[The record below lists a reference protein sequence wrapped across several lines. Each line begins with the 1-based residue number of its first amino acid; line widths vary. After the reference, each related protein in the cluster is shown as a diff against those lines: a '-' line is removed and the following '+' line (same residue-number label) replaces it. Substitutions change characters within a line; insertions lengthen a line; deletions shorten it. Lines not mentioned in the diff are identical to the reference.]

1 MMTTKRTPAEA
12 RAYLVAKGV
21 RVVCISTY
29 DADLAALDAK
39 VAELRAAGHRR
50 ATRSSLIRAAVDA
63 FVVCWYRGGQ
73 LQRRSHQPRS
83 RSRRSKHRTNP

>member
-1 MMTTKRTPAEA
+1 MTRRTSAEE

-39 VAELRAAGHRR
+39 VREARAAGHRR
-50 ATRSSLIRAAVDA
+50 ATRSSLIRAAVAA
-63 FVVCWYRGGQ
+63 FDVNMYRGE
-73 LQRRSHQPRS
+73 
-83 RSRRSKHRTNP
+83 

>member
-1 MMTTKRTPAEA
+1 MTRRTSADA
-12 RAYLVAKGV
+12 RAYLMAKGV

-50 ATRSSLIRAAVDA
+50 ATRSSLIRAAVAA
-63 FVVCWYRGGQ
+63 FDVNGYRGEQ
-73 LQRRSHQPRS
+73 
-83 RSRRSKHRTNP
+83 

>member
-1 MMTTKRTPAEA
+1 MTRRTSAEA

-39 VAELRAAGHRR
+39 VREARAAGHRR
-50 ATRSSLIRAAVDA
+50 ATRSSLIRAAVAA
-63 FVVCWYRGGQ
+63 FNVNRYRGE
-73 LQRRSHQPRS
+73 
-83 RSRRSKHRTNP
+83 

>member
-1 MMTTKRTPAEA
+1 VTRRTPAET

-50 ATRSSLIRAAVDA
+50 ATRSSLIRAAVAA
-63 FVVCWYRGGQ
+63 FDVNGHRGE
-73 LQRRSHQPRS
+73 
-83 RSRRSKHRTNP
+83 

>member
-1 MMTTKRTPAEA
+1 MTTKRTPAEA

-50 ATRSSLIRAAVDA
+50 TTRSSLIRAAVAA
-63 FVVCWYRGGQ
+63 FDVNKYRGEQ
-73 LQRRSHQPRS
+73 
-83 RSRRSKHRTNP
+83 

>member
-1 MMTTKRTPAEA
+1 MTRRTSAEE

-39 VAELRAAGHRR
+39 VAELREAGHRR
-50 ATRSSLIRAAVDA
+50 ATRSSLIRAAVAA
-63 FVVCWYRGGQ
+63 FDVRAYARE
-73 LQRRSHQPRS
+73 
-83 RSRRSKHRTNP
+83 T

>member
-1 MMTTKRTPAEA
+1 MTTKRTPAEE

-39 VAELRAAGHRR
+39 VREARAAGHRR
-50 ATRSSLIRAAVDA
+50 ATRSSLIRAAVAA
-63 FVVCWYRGGQ
+63 FDVRAYA
-73 LQRRSHQPRS
+73 SE
-83 RSRRSKHRTNP
+83 T

>member
-1 MMTTKRTPAEA
+1 MTRRTPAEA
-12 RAYLVAKGV
+12 RAYLTEKGV

-50 ATRSSLIRAAVDA
+50 ATRSSLIRAAVAA
-63 FVVCWYRGGQ
+63 FDVNGYRGEQ
-73 LQRRSHQPRS
+73 
-83 RSRRSKHRTNP
+83 

>member
-1 MMTTKRTPAEA
+1 MTRRTSAEE

-39 VAELRAAGHRR
+39 VREARAAGHRR
-50 ATRSSLIRAAVDA
+50 ATRSSLIRAAVAA
-63 FVVCWYRGGQ
+63 FDVNRYRGE
-73 LQRRSHQPRS
+73 
-83 RSRRSKHRTNP
+83 

>member
-1 MMTTKRTPAEA
+1 MTRRTPAEA

-50 ATRSSLIRAAVDA
+50 ATRSSLIRAAVAA
-63 FVVCWYRGGQ
+63 FDVNGYRGEQ
-73 LQRRSHQPRS
+73 
-83 RSRRSKHRTNP
+83 